1 VISLLAH
8 PFLKTKKKKR
18 NGKFKLLAELAA
30 IGFDE
35 HCSEGQR
42 QQEEVLFSHAV

>member
-1 VISLLAH
+1 
-8 PFLKTKKKKR
+8 
-18 NGKFKLLAELAA
+18 LAELAA

>member
-8 PFLKTKKKKR
+8 PFLKTKKKG
-18 NGKFKLLAELAA
+18 NGKFNLLAELAA

-42 QQEEVLFSHAV
+42 QQEEELFSHAV